1 MTGEMNKADVTREDY
16 PLHFAIADALGGT
29 VEPFDVYQ
37 GPYVSTTANGWAWPV
52 RLFIGSDD
60 GATAYVWNE
69 TARKQSKPFLYN
81 GPLAEREAVARAWQ
95 VARYPWRLSEIRA
108 ANDAAGR
115 FFFSRDTMRFF
126 GDTMRSFAVSHGDD
140 GTVYVR
146 RVRPM
151 RDRNGRNMGGVGQVR
166 VFDWRTGDI
175 SVPIREEVDA

>member
-1 MTGEMNKADVTREDY
+1 MTGEMSKADVTREEY

-37 GPYVSTTANGWAWPV
+37 GPYVLTTANGWAWPV
-52 RLFIGSDD
+52 RLFIGDD
-60 GATAYVWNE
+60 GDGGAYVWNE
-69 TARKQSKPFLYN
+69 STRKQSKPFLSYH
-81 GPLAEREAVARAWQ
+81 PMAEHMAVERAWQ

-115 FFFSRDTMRFF
+115 FFFSRATMRAF

-151 RDRNGRNMGGVGQVR
+151 HDRDGRNMGGVGQVR
-166 VFDWRTGDI
+166 IFDWRTGEI
-175 SVPIREEVDA
+175 GVPLREEVEA